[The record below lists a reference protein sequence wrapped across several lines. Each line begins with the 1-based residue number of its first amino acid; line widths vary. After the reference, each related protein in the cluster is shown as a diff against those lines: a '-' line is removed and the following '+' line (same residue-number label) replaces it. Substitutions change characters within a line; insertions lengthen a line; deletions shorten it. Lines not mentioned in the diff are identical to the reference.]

1 MICIC
6 EPRDTSARS
15 FNRLLSTHTI
25 MIFVVLAS
33 TDHLLWAMAIKT
45 PDTHNHLKRRNGT
58 NWGLLARAPSHSLH
72 QAGYLCA
79 LLSLTIA
86 GVAGLP
92 SINVHI
98 SYCSGS

>member
-1 MICIC
+1 
-6 EPRDTSARS
+6 
-15 FNRLLSTHTI
+15 
-25 MIFVVLAS
+25 MIFVVPAS
-33 TDHLLWAMAIKT
+33 TDHLLWTMAIKT
-45 PDTHNHLKRRNGT
+45 PDAHNHSQEMERDQLGVTRKN
-58 NWGLLARAPSHSLH
+58 PSHSPH
-72 QAGYLCA
+72 QVGYLCA

>member
-6 EPRDTSARS
+6 EPRDASARS
-15 FNRLLSTHTI
+15 FTRLLSAHTI
-25 MIFVVLAS
+25 MIFVVPAS
-33 TDHLLWAMAIKT
+33 TDHLLWTMAIKT
-45 PDTHNHLKRRNGT
+45 PEDNNHSQETERT
-58 NWGLLARAPSHSLH
+58 NWGFLSRAPSHSPH

-92 SINVHI
+92 SINVRI